1 MNRLAAAIAF
11 GVVVI
16 LLSAAAQAQTADDLK
31 AELAAKNAYISKLER
46 RIRQLESQP
55 ARSSQPPPTP
65 MGIAPVGGRPPA
77 VPSAAAGVAVAPP
90 PAVVHLP
97 SRRQR
102 RPTTRKWSVR

>member
-16 LLSAAAQAQTADDLK
+16 LLGAAAQAQTADDLK
-31 AELAAKNAYISKLER
+31 AELAAKKAYISKLER

-65 MGIAPVGGRPPA
+65 MVIAPVGGRPPA
-77 VPSAAAGVAVAPP
+77 VPSACWRRCSPSASGGLICRRGGSVA
-90 PAVVHLP
+90 
-97 SRRQR
+97 
-102 RPTTRKWSVR
+102 